1 METKNTNSSTRHVRE
16 RVEMRETNP
25 AIEENRQTMRTKTR
39 MNLDRLVEENG
50 KKIRRGVEINSRT

>member
-1 METKNTNSSTRHVRE
+1 
-16 RVEMRETNP
+16 MRETNP

-50 KKIRRGVEINSRT
+50 KKTQRGVEINSRTDNGIDL